1 MVEAVSDELL
11 AIAEELYGLPLGEFT
26 AARDVRAREL
36 KGTPLA
42 TAVKALRKPATA
54 AWVVDLLVR
63 REHEQVTQM
72 ISVGEALRE
81 AQQGMDAAALRELTR
96 RRRQLTAALTT
107 RARALARSVGLKV
120 TDQVAEQVEETLT
133 AAMIDESAAEAVRSG
148 LLIGPLRA
156 TGVGTVDGAGAVA
169 VPDALGFAAAPVAD
183 PPVSLHVV
191 PDPEPDRRALEEAQ
205 AALAEATT
213 AAEAAEASRDAA
225 AAEVERL
232 NARALQ
238 VQAELDELR
247 RQVAELEQSAL
258 EVDDQASEAKEALA
272 EAQSAV
278 ELAVHARDEAA
289 AARDRLGKV
298 RAGRR

>member
-1 MVEAVSDELL
+1 MVAAVSEELL

-26 AARDVRAREL
+26 AARDARVREL
-36 KGTPLA
+36 KGTPSA
-42 TAVKALRKPATA
+42 ASVKALRKPATA

-63 REHEQVTQM
+63 REHDQVTGM
-72 ISVGEALRE
+72 IALGEALRQ
-81 AQQGMDAAALRELTR
+81 AQEGMDAAALRDLTR
-96 RRRQLTAALTT
+96 QRRQLTAALTV

-133 AAMIDESAAEAVRSG
+133 AAMIEESAAGAVRSG
-148 LLIGPLRA
+148 LLVAPLRA
-156 TGVGTVDGAGAVA
+156 TGVGGLDAAGAVA
-169 VPDALGFAAAPVAD
+169 VPEALGFTAGPVAD

-205 AALAEATT
+205 AALAEASEAVA
-213 AAEAAEASRDAA
+213 AAETARDAA

-258 EVDDQASEAKEALA
+258 EVDDEVTEAEEALA
-272 EAQSAV
+272 EAQRAADV
-278 ELAVHARDEAA
+278 AVHARDAA
-289 AARDRLGKV
+289 AEVESRL
-298 RAGRR
+298 RPR